1 MPIRIKHVSIILHPV
16 FLCIFLAAFWYDVNT
31 VPLVVSHI
39 PFALASL
46 DALIFKQ
53 WSTSA
58 ILALDTGV
66 SIWYHVGEY
75 ELYLMRHPSRR
86 LFGPWPFKKMS
97 AKDGDY
103 AVSSCYNTTYGP
115 LNTHYSCQK
124 HWSYWVNETTLP
136 TRPHQKVETMP
147 PKDLVATV
155 KMSTHLDSVLSLISL
170 HYMAWQMTLPRDL
183 AFALALVGLA
193 CHKISND
200 NTFTAVTMTTA
211 AAFAIGRKRS
221 VHTVAGAIIV
231 GVALHFY
238 SVGLTYKEDEHAARW
253 GHNLWHICAGWSA
266 SHAIRARMGQWQ
278 LPMRKS
284 PNALITPNGIAVGF
298 IQPESLM

>member
-31 VPLVVSHI
+31 VPLAVSHI

-75 ELYLMRHPSRR
+75 ELYDMRHPTRR
-86 LFGPWPFKKMS
+86 LSWTWPFKKMS

-103 AVSSCYNTTYGP
+103 AVSSCYNTTYGS
-115 LNTHYSCQK
+115 LNTRYRCQK
-124 HWSYWVNETTLP
+124 HWTYWENITLP
-136 TRPHQKVETMP
+136 SNMTGTTGTKPS
-147 PKDLVATV
+147 KDFVATV
-155 KMSTHLDSVLSLISL
+155 KMSTHLDFVLSLISL

-183 AFALALVGLA
+183 AFALSLVGLA

-211 AAFAIGRKRS
+211 VVFAIGRKRS

-238 SVGLTYKEDEHAARW
+238 GVGLTWRDDLQAARW
-253 GHNLWHICAGWSA
+253 GHYLWHICAGWSA

-278 LPMRKS
+278 LPTRKS
-284 PNALITPNGIAVGF
+284 PNAEITPNGIAIGIV
-298 IQPESLM
+298 QQ